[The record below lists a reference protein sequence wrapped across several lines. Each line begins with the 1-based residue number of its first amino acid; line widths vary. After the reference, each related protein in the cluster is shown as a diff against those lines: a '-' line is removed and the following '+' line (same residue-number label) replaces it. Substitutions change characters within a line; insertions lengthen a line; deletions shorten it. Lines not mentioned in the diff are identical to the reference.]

1 MTGQDTRELAAII
14 RRLSRPL
21 DPQPTGVEPRLP
33 KLDGIKVVVFDVYG
47 TLIISGSG
55 DISLTSGASHGDAA
69 IDAWKSITS
78 GEPGASATGGV
89 QGCPPVA
96 DAHGSPSSG
105 DALVAALRQ
114 AIQEEHAAS
123 PHEFPEVEIRDIW
136 RSLDGSLSD
145 TQIARLAVEYECRV
159 NPVWPMPG
167 CGETLAALRDVG
179 LPLGIV
185 SNAQFFTPIAMEELL
200 GDSLAGL
207 GFEQSL
213 CVWSYAHRQAKPG
226 TFLYEQSAAA
236 LAERSIAP
244 QQVLYVGNDMRNDVW
259 PASRVGFRTALF
271 AGDAR
276 SLRLR
281 EDDQQVAGVE
291 PDAVLTDLR
300 QILTV
305 LPLADG

>member
-1 MTGQDTRELAAII
+1 GAA
-14 RRLSRPL
+14 
-21 DPQPTGVEPRLP
+21 
-33 KLDGIKVVVFDVYG
+33 
-47 TLIISGSG
+47 
-55 DISLTSGASHGDAA
+55 
-69 IDAWKSITS
+69 
-78 GEPGASATGGV
+78 PGAGAFVACMSTTPGAGGATAPGV
-89 QGCPPVA
+89 VRGAPRGAP
-96 DAHGSPSSG
+96 AHGSPSSG

-114 AIQEEHAAS
+114 AIQEEHAVS
-123 PHEFPEVEIRDIW
+123 PHEFLEVEIRDIW
-136 RSLDGSLSD
+136 RSLGESLSD

-200 GDSLAGL
+200 GDSLSRL
-207 GFEQSL
+207 GFDESL
-213 CVWSYAHRQAKPG
+213 CVWSYAHRLAKPG